1 MADAPPA
8 TPHPSADGTEGMT
21 DAEYAVNVAMERALR
36 GQAETLLAQANA
48 YSRALG
54 NEEKMVATKVDEP
67 AAKGKKAKKVKDP
80 NAPKRPPT
88 GYHLFSAHKRK
99 KKGDEIPKGKAG
111 MTYLAGKWQ
120 EIGEEGKKKWQGKA
134 EDGQKQYAIDKAAY
148 DAAGGAGGAAAAP
161 TDGSAAPK
169 DGAAPKRSISF
180 DASVDGSEKTSEKK
194 KKKAKKAAPPPPPPK
209 ADSSSDDGSSS
220 SSSES
225 DSDSDSD

>member
-54 NEEKMVATKVDEP
+54 NEEKMVSTKVDEP

-88 GYHLFSAHKRK
+88 GYQLFSAHKRK

-161 TDGSAAPK
+161 ADGSAAPK

-209 ADSSSDDGSSS
+209 ADSSSDESSS
-220 SSSES
+220 SSSKS

>member
-80 NAPKRPPT
+80 NAPKRPLT
-88 GYHLFSAHKRK
+88 GYQLFSAHKRK

-148 DAAGGAGGAAAAP
+148 DAA
-161 TDGSAAPK
+161 SAAPK

-209 ADSSSDDGSSS
+209 ADSSSDDDSSS

>member
-54 NEEKMVATKVDEP
+54 NEEKMIATKVDEP

-88 GYHLFSAHKRK
+88 GYQLFSAHKRR

-148 DAAGGAGGAAAAP
+148 DAAGGAGAAAAAP
-161 TDGSAAPK
+161 TDGPAAPK

-209 ADSSSDDGSSS
+209 ADSSSDDDSSS

>member
-36 GQAETLLAQANA
+36 GQAEALLAQANA

-54 NEEKMVATKVDEP
+54 HEEKMVATKVDEP

-88 GYHLFSAHKRK
+88 GYQLFSAHKRK
-99 KKGDEIPKGKAG
+99 KKGDEMPKGKAG
-111 MTYLAGKWQ
+111 MTYIAGKWQ

-134 EDGQKQYAIDKAAY
+134 EDGQKH
-148 DAAGGAGGAAAAP
+148 
-161 TDGSAAPK
+161 
-169 DGAAPKRSISF
+169 ISF

-194 KKKAKKAAPPPPPPK
+194 KKKKAKKDAPPPPPPK
-209 ADSSSDDGSSS
+209 ADSSSDESSS